1 MERLIVQSDV
11 LFSVGY
17 NAGKNDLEIQFQDGS
32 MTRFLAVPPAV
43 YLDFMNAEEKDDF
56 YNRKIKDR
64 YVFRKFTQP
73 EQETA

>member
-11 LFSVGY
+11 IFSVGY
-17 NAGKNDLEIQFQDGS
+17 NARKNDLEIQFRDGS

-56 YNRKIKDR
+56 YSRKIKDQ
-64 YVFRKFTQP
+64 YVFRKFAQP